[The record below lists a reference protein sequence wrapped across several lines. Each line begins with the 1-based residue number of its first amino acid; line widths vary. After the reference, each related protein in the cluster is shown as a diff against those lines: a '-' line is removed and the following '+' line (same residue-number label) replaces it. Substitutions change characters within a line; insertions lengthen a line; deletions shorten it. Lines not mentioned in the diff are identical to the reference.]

1 MLHSTGQLYSHKRK
15 HERRDFEHA
24 YRRFKD
30 DQKNKTPP
38 TNTPPNQNVNPA
50 AAIAKNVAQQVI
62 SGAVSGLKGAPLNLT
77 SDAPKQEP
85 PEYIDMEELQKI
97 NQSAEEVEDEPMELK
112 HNSNPVPSLAQN
124 SVKSEPSTPEDVK
137 AEFPES
143 NDKNKPLPS
152 TLAKLASKLS
162 GAALDGSLNLPI
174 PDYEQEEEEQTEVP
188 ASMKDELAC
197 VGNHGGIQTNVP
209 GFIPKTSPPIN
220 EKREKDESWKK
231 YLTRYSISFISI
243 IIVDLMY

>member
-30 DQKNKTPP
+30 DQKSKTPP
-38 TNTPPNQNVNPA
+38 DNTALRQIANPA
-50 AAIAKNVAQQVI
+50 AAIAKNVAQQVAL
-62 SGAVSGLKGAPLNLT
+62 SGAASGLKGAPLNLT

-85 PEYIDMEELQKI
+85 PEYIDMEELQKL
-97 NQSAEEVEDEPMELK
+97 NQSTEEVVDEPIELK
-112 HNSNPVPSLAQN
+112 HNPNPVPLLAKN
-124 SVKSEPSTPEDVK
+124 PVKSEPSTPEDVK
-137 AEFPES
+137 VQFPES
-143 NDKNKPLPS
+143 KDKNKPLPS

-162 GAALDGSLNLPI
+162 GSALDGSLNLPI
-174 PDYEQEEEEQTEVP
+174 PDYEQEEEEQMEVP

-220 EKREKDESWKK
+220 EKKEKDESWKK
-231 YLTRYSISFISI
+231 YLTR
-243 IIVDLMY
+243 